1 MAPTGVERFR
11 AATEHLG
18 LDIHRMPDST
28 HTAAEAAAAL
38 GVDVGAIVKSL
49 VFVAVR
55 NANGGDGEIREPVLV
70 LVPGDRRADVDLL
83 AAALDARI
91 EKADARTVK
100 QATGFSI
107 GGVPPIGHP
116 QPVPTLIDASFE
128 RFEVLWAAAGSAY
141 DNFPLT
147 REQLVAWSGGRVAP
161 VAS

>member
-1 MAPTGVERFR
+1 MAPSGVDRFR
-11 AATEHLG
+11 EATEHLA
-18 LDIHRMPDST
+18 LDIRRMPDST
-28 HTAAEAAAAL
+28 HTAADAAAAL
-38 GVDVGAIVKSL
+38 GVEVGAIVKSL

-55 NANGGDGEIREPVLV
+55 EGSDGSAVHEPVLV
-70 LVPGDRRADVDLL
+70 LVPGDRRADLELL
-83 AAALDARI
+83 ATVLDARI

-116 QPVPTLIDASFE
+116 HPVPTLIDDSFD
-128 RFEVLWAAAGSAY
+128 RFPVLWAAAGSAY

-147 REQLVAWSGGRVAP
+147 FHQLVSWSGGRVAS

>member
-1 MAPTGVERFR
+1 VAPSGVERFR
-11 AATEHLG
+11 AATEHLA

-28 HTAAEAAAAL
+28 HTAADAAAAL

-55 NANGGDGEIREPVLV
+55 ECADGGEVREPVLV
-70 LVPGDRRADVDLL
+70 LVPGDRRADLELL
-83 AAALDARI
+83 TQALDARI

-116 QPVPTLIDASFE
+116 QPVPTLIDASFD
-128 RFEVLWAAAGSAY
+128 RFSVLWAAAGSAY

-147 REQLVAWSGGRVAP
+147 LPELIEWSGGRVAT

>member
-1 MAPTGVERFR
+1 MAPSGLERFR
-11 AATEHLG
+11 AATAHLD
-18 LDIHRMPDST
+18 LDIRRMPDST

-38 GVDVGAIVKSL
+38 GVEEGQIVKSL

-55 NANGGDGEIREPVLV
+55 APADGADEAREAVLV
-70 LVPGDRRADVDLL
+70 LVPGDRRADLALL
-83 AAALDARI
+83 AQATDARI

-116 QPVPTLIDASFE
+116 SPVPTLIDASFD
-128 RFEVLWAAAGSAY
+128 RFDVLWAAAGSDY

-147 REQLVAWSGGRVAP
+147 LPQLIEWSGGRVAA

>member
-1 MAPTGVERFR
+1 MASSGLERFR
-11 AATEHLG
+11 AATAHLD
-18 LDIHRMPDST
+18 LDIRRMPDST

-38 GVDVGAIVKSL
+38 GVEEGQIVKSL

-55 NANGGDGEIREPVLV
+55 APADGADELREAVLV
-70 LVPGDRRADVDLL
+70 LVPGDRRADLELL
-83 AAALDARI
+83 AQATDARI

-116 QPVPTLIDASFE
+116 APVPTLIDASFD
-128 RFEVLWAAAGSAY
+128 RFDVLWAAAGSAY

-147 REQLVAWSGGRVAP
+147 LPQLIEWSGGRIAP